1 MKPVRLSLAL
11 CAIALSFAL
20 PGCVGAPID
29 APGVAPAAAS
39 SDTDGESV
47 AASTCWNPFVTPSS
61 VVQANVGDEVLF
73 VAGTNTYQCLGG
85 VHSSVLVTGVSA
97 GASAR
102 VESVSGF
109 PNLNQVF
116 VRVLPTGPQTI
127 YVNICVDATLNV
139 FPYTRW
145 GWQCYQRQIQLSA
158 PRPAAT
164 VSASPSTLTLA
175 PGAVGTTSVTWSSSS
190 VVDVRVSRD
199 AAPSTL
205 FASGASGTQRAPW
218 IEGGHTYL
226 FSVHSRGSTVQPLAS
241 VTVRGILATN
251 TLTASPSVVPVPAGG
266 LGTTTLTWSSTGLA
280 YADVRVSH
288 DGAPSTLF
296 ASGVSGSQ
304 QAPWIQ
310 AGHDYRFTLHAP
322 GDSTTALA
330 TALVRGV
337 AQ

>member
-1 MKPVRLSLAL
+1 MKPARLGLTL
-11 CAIALSFAL
+11 CTIALSFAL
-20 PGCVGAPID
+20 PGCVGAPVD
-29 APGVAPAAAS
+29 APGAAPAAAS
-39 SDTDGESV
+39 SDIDGESV
-47 AASTCWNPFVTPSS
+47 AATTCWNPFVTPSS

-73 VAGTNTYQCLGG
+73 VAGTNTFQCLGG
-85 VHSSVLVTGVSA
+85 VHSSALVTGVSA

-102 VESVSGF
+102 VESVVGF

-127 YVNICVDATLNV
+127 YVNVCVDATLNI

-145 GWQCYQRQIQLSA
+145 GWQCYQRQIQLRT

-190 VVDVRVSRD
+190 VVDVRMSRD

-205 FASGASGTQRAPW
+205 FASGASG
-218 IEGGHTYL
+218 
-226 FSVHSRGSTVQPLAS
+226 
-241 VTVRGILATN
+241 
-251 TLTASPSVVPVPAGG
+251 
-266 LGTTTLTWSSTGLA
+266 
-280 YADVRVSH
+280 
-288 DGAPSTLF
+288 
-296 ASGVSGSQ
+296 SQ

-310 AGHDYRFTLHAP
+310 AGHAYRFTLHAP

-330 TALVRGV
+330 TALVQGV
-337 AQ
+337 AE